1 MGTVRGPIIGP
12 RAPPLVDPDA
22 RSVSTNSPS
31 LARFAQPKACAM
43 HSWIFRHRLR
53 LLQIYGRVTPPALPG
68 ARFAPA
74 KPAEVPTGGAVERAG
89 KYVVVRPMPR
99 AAR

>member
-1 MGTVRGPIIGP
+1 
-12 RAPPLVDPDA
+12 
-22 RSVSTNSPS
+22 
-31 LARFAQPKACAM
+31 M

-53 LLQIYGRVTPPALPG
+53 LLQIYGRVPPPPLPG
-68 ARFAPA
+68 ARFAKSEPA
-74 KPAEVPTGGAVERAG
+74 PPKPGGEVERAG